1 MTRNINNNAFNWR
14 NLNGIQQT
22 GSIRLDITRQNIS
35 TNESYSLTNM
45 NGITRD
51 KSSNFDI
58 NNMNGIS

>member
-45 NGITRD
+45 NGITRGQ
-51 KSSNFDI
+51 KF
-58 NNMNGIS
+58 